1 MTKLLQIEGLCA
13 SYGHIDVLHHT
24 DLYIDAGEIVSIIGS
39 NGAGKSTLLRTIS
52 GLVKPKSGK
61 ILFNNQDISG
71 MPAHSIASQGLTQV
85 PEGRMIIKKMSVLE
99 NLIIGAH
106 SRKNL
111 TSFDEDLDSIYQIF
125 PILSERKHQVA
136 GTLSGGQQQMLALG
150 RALMSKPRLLMLDEP
165 SLGLAPIVIGQ
176 VFKII
181 KELRERGITILLVEQ
196 NAKQAL
202 DLSDRAYVL
211 ELGHVVA
218 TGISADI
225 AKNPKVVSAYLG
237 E

>member
-1 MTKLLQIEGLCA
+1 MTKLLQIENLCTN
-13 SYGHIDVLHHT
+13 YGHIEVLHRI

-52 GLVKPKSGK
+52 GLVQPKSGK
-61 ILFNNQDISG
+61 ILFNGQDVAGIA
-71 MPAHSIASQGLTQV
+71 AHLIASQGLTQV
-85 PEGRMIIKKMSVLE
+85 PEGRMIIKKMSVFE
-99 NLIIGAH
+99 NLLIGAH
-106 SRKNL
+106 SRQSITN
-111 TSFDEDLDSIYQIF
+111 FDEDLESIYQIF
-125 PILSERKHQVA
+125 PILSERKFQIA

-165 SLGLAPIVIGQ
+165 SLGLAPIVIDQ
-176 VFKII
+176 VFNII
-181 KELRERGITILLVEQ
+181 KELRGRGITILLVEQ

-211 ELGHVVA
+211 ELGHIVA
-218 TGISADI
+218 TGISVDI
-225 AKNPKVVSAYLG
+225 SKNPKVISAYLG

>member
-1 MTKLLQIEGLCA
+1 
-13 SYGHIDVLHHT
+13 
-24 DLYIDAGEIVSIIGS
+24 
-39 NGAGKSTLLRTIS
+39 
-52 GLVKPKSGK
+52 
-61 ILFNNQDISG
+61 
-71 MPAHSIASQGLTQV
+71 
-85 PEGRMIIKKMSVLE
+85 
-99 NLIIGAH
+99 
-106 SRKNL
+106 
-111 TSFDEDLDSIYQIF
+111 
-125 PILSERKHQVA
+125 
-136 GTLSGGQQQMLALG
+136 MLALG

>member
-1 MTKLLQIEGLCA
+1 MTKLLQIENLCTN
-13 SYGHIDVLHHT
+13 YDHIEILHHIDLF
-24 DLYIDAGEIVSIIGS
+24 IDAGEIVSIIGS

-52 GLVKPKSGK
+52 GLVQPKSGE
-61 ILFNNQDISG
+61 IFFLDQDVAG
-71 MPAHSIASQGLTQV
+71 MSAHSIASLGLTQV

-99 NLIIGAH
+99 NLLIGAH
-106 SRKNL
+106 SRQYIKN
-111 TSFDEDLDSIYQIF
+111 FDQDLDSIYQIF
-125 PILSERKHQVA
+125 PILSERKSQIA

-165 SLGLAPIVIGQ
+165 SLGLAPIVIDQ
-176 VFKII
+176 VFNII

-202 DLSDRAYVL
+202 GLSDRAYVL
-211 ELGHVVA
+211 ELGHIVA

-225 AKNPKVVSAYLG
+225 SKNPKVVSAYLG

>member
-1 MTKLLQIEGLCA
+1 
-13 SYGHIDVLHHT
+13 
-24 DLYIDAGEIVSIIGS
+24 
-39 NGAGKSTLLRTIS
+39 
-52 GLVKPKSGK
+52 
-61 ILFNNQDISG
+61 
-71 MPAHSIASQGLTQV
+71 
-85 PEGRMIIKKMSVLE
+85 MIIKKMSVLE
-99 NLIIGAH
+99 NLLIGAH

-218 TGISADI
+218 TGISGDI